1 MKCKIIAAAI
11 ALIGGSACA
20 GDFVDTAQV
29 ISSKPVYERV
39 SEQRQDC
46 SPDSKSAPQKPQ
58 QRNIVAPIIGGIAG
72 ALLGRQVGH
81 GNGQTAATAVGAA
94 VGTMAGDA
102 VANPD
107 ANHSYA
113 GAAVGAVGGGLLG
126 SQIGNGRGNTATTA
140 AGTIAGTMIG
150 DRVGTQQSASAQAAQ
165 RCRTVESSRE
175 VIRGYDVV
183 YSYNGHEVTTNLP
196 YDPGNTVKVGV
207 GIIDDERGADSRR
220 DTYRDGRPVSS
231 ANTGDNYDNRPY
243 RRRSSSQ

>member
-1 MKCKIIAAAI
+1 MKRKIIAAAV
-11 ALIGGSACA
+11 ALIGGSAYA
-20 GDFVDTAQV
+20 GDFVDNAQV

-39 SEQRQDC
+39 AEQRQDC
-46 SPDSKSAPQKPQ
+46 SPNNAAAPQKP
-58 QRNIVAPIIGGIAG
+58 RSVVAPIIGGIAG

-94 VGTMAGDA
+94 VGTMAGDT

-126 SQIGNGRGNTATTA
+126 SQMGNGRGNTATTA

-175 VIRGYDVV
+175 VLRGYDVV
-183 YSYNGHEVTTNLP
+183 YRYNGHEVTTNLP

-207 GIIDDERGADSRR
+207 GIIEDERSADSRR

-231 ANTGDNYDNRPY
+231 ASTGANNDYRYD
-243 RRRSSSQ
+243 RRSGSPQ